1 MDSSHDSRRHNFRE
15 LIALPVSP
23 SAWLL
28 AATLFLAAIPSV
40 ALPGTGVSACFVL
53 FVAAVAAGVI
63 ERALHREY
71 WTRRTLRVAV
81 TAYLSAAFL
90 LTLSYVANALEM
102 LMDAADPAAV
112 RGYGPVPVLPGNFM
126 AFLWGTLGPQE
137 PQFAGLLATAVL
149 MPLTTLAVRIKSWGE
164 FRFVLLVAA
173 AGSLF
178 GAAYVVA
185 YCNGLLPGQ
194 WDRTWVLLGRAQ
206 GLTAHPN
213 ILGINSML
221 AFPPL
226 LLLLFECRN
235 RTVKLLALI
244 AMAVAWAAIDYSGSR
259 SAAGGVFVLIAATL
273 LAHAENRQA
282 LIRAAT
288 QVGAL
293 AAAAVFT
300 VYVLLPLIGVRS
312 KSALLRLTEGGRSSD
327 TARDIIS
334 TVVGEQLW
342 DNPIFGAGYQVLM
355 VAHNIYV
362 QLLHAAGAVGL
373 IGFAITLAIPL
384 VALRSHSPGG
394 PGHSVRACL
403 AAAIAT
409 FILLYSVKSNPSYF
423 GLALLFSL
431 AFYAGMTQRTGSAFD
446 PLALDA
452 DPDSHLAPQA
462 RQVTG

>member
-1 MDSSHDSRRHNFRE
+1 MESSHHSPGHGLRE
-15 LIALPVSP
+15 LVALPASP

-28 AATLFLAAIPSV
+28 AATLFFAAIPSV
-40 ALPGTGVSACFVL
+40 SLPGTAVSACFVL
-53 FVAAVAAGVI
+53 FVAAVAAGAI

-71 WTRRTLRVAV
+71 WTRRALRVAGA
-81 TAYLSAAFL
+81 AYLFAAFL
-90 LTLSYVANALEM
+90 LTLSYMANALEL

-112 RGYGPVPVLPGNFM
+112 RGHGPVPVLPGNFM

-149 MPLTTLAVRIKSWGE
+149 MPLVTLAVRIKSWRE

-173 AGSLF
+173 LGSLF

-185 YCNGLLPGQ
+185 YCNGLLSGQ

-235 RTVKLLALI
+235 RMIKLAALTG
-244 AMAVAWAAIDYSGSR
+244 MVVAWAAIDYSGSR
-259 SAAGGVFVLIAATL
+259 SAAGGVFALIAATL
-273 LAHAENRQA
+273 LAHANSRRA
-282 LIRAAT
+282 LVRAAV
-288 QVGAL
+288 QVGVL
-293 AAAAVFT
+293 AAAAVLT
-300 VYVLLPLIGVRS
+300 VYVLMPLAGVRP
-312 KSALLRLTEGGRSSD
+312 KSALLRLAGGGRSSD

-362 QLLHAAGAVGL
+362 QLIHAAGAVGL
-373 IGFAITLAIPL
+373 LGYAITLAIPL
-384 VALRSHSPGG
+384 AALRSLPLGG
-394 PGHSVRACL
+394 SGHSVRACL

-431 AFYAGMTQRTGSAFD
+431 AFYAGMAQRMGSVFD
-446 PLALDA
+446 PLARGAEPAA
-452 DPDSHLAPQA
+452 DPVPQA